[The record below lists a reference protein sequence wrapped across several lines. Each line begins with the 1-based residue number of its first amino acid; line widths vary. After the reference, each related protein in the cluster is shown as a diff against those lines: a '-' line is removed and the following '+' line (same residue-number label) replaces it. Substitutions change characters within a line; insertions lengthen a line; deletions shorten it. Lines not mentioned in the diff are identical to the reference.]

1 MLQAPFPNLG
11 RSARARAMWALAA
24 AELAQLG
31 PLLSAEREMKAS
43 GGPGI
48 LAFELAGSPERAER
62 MLGKWGARG
71 QRAARTSLLLDFPFP
86 ATYALL
92 HCLACTTAGERHSER
107 GRTRL
112 AAAAPALAWAQ
123 LAAALFDYLENCS
136 LLLVLAG
143 ARGRVPAAA
152 RNAAL
157 SKFALLF
164 AGWAYLLGS
173 RAG

>member
-1 MLQAPFPNLG
+1 MQAPFPRLG
-11 RSARARAMWALAA
+11 RRARRRAIWTLGAA
-24 AELAQLG
+24 GLAQLG

-62 MLGKWGARG
+62 MLDKWGERG
-71 QRAARTSLLLDFPFP
+71 QRAARTSLLLDFPYP

-92 HCLACTTAGERHSER
+92 HCLACTAAGERHRER

-112 AAAAPALAWAQ
+112 ATAAPALAWAQ
-123 LAAALFDYLENCS
+123 LAAALFDYVENVS

-143 ARGRVPAAA
+143 TRSRVPALA

-157 SKFALLF
+157 TKFALLF
-164 AGWAYLLGS
+164 AGWGYMLAS
-173 RAG
+173 RSA

>member
-1 MLQAPFPNLG
+1 
-11 RSARARAMWALAA
+11 MWALGV

-31 PLLSAEREMKAS
+31 PLLAAEREMKAS

-71 QRAARTSLLLDFPFP
+71 RRAARTSLLLDFPFP

-92 HCLACTTAGERHSER
+92 QCLACTAAAERHRER
-107 GRTRL
+107 GRTAL
-112 AAAAPALAWAQ
+112 AGAGPALAWAQ
-123 LAAALFDYLENCS
+123 LAAALFDYVENCS

-143 ARGRVPAAA
+143 SRGRVPAVA

-157 SKFALLF
+157 TKFALLF
-164 AGWAYLLGS
+164 AGWGYMLAS
-173 RAG
+173 RSG